1 MTDLDLTDDLIDVRD
16 IIARIEELENLIEGE
31 GCDDTCDDYNEEL
44 KVLMALMQELEGM
57 GGDEQWQGDW
67 YPITLIRDSYFTD
80 YARDLLEDC
89 LGIPRDLPHYI
100 EIDWEATAR
109 NIRDDYSPVE
119 INGTTYWTH

>member
-80 YARDLLEDC
+80 YARELLEDC
-89 LGIPRDLPHYI
+89 GGIPRDLPHYI

-109 NIRDDYSPVE
+109 NIRVDYSPVE